1 MKNKYRQNLGWC
13 VNDEKLKEHTIKLRQ
28 GLRGVPIMTNQI
40 TEWMTVKR
48 SYKVVAKMRNQREK
62 ELTSIKPR
70 WCPNNEKPK
79 DHVPMI
85 SYKWK
90 KGTTFDRTQKV
101 VRMMKNK

>member
-1 MKNKYRQNLGWC
+1 
-13 VNDEKLKEHTIKLRQ
+13 
-28 GLRGVPIMTNQI
+28 
-40 TEWMTVKR
+40 
-48 SYKVVAKMRNQREK
+48 MRNQREK

-90 KGTTFDRTQKV
+90 KGMSLDRTWKAV
-101 VRMMKNK
+101 PTIEKKWNKQMNLDKT